1 MSIKTLH
8 GSELLVQLYSEASER
23 FREGL
28 QLFMKGYNILQKE
41 IAHRENLKEVVD
53 IKNPRPAH
61 KVPLEASRS
70 VATSSYIFHV
80 NNNVKYVQ

>member
-23 FREGL
+23 FWEGL

-53 IKNPRPAH
+53 INNPLPAYH
-61 KVPLEASRS
+61 VPLIASRTVS
-70 VATSSYIFHV
+70 TSCYTFPL
-80 NNNVKYVQ
+80 NNKVKYAQ